1 MYMKATEI
9 ESKQFDKALDTF
21 IELYNN
27 LEPDV
32 PLIQFT
38 NDVVEQIEAAKQ
50 AYGEEVIHEKINSIV
65 REALSWTTLTK
76 EMQEMDAQE

>member
-1 MYMKATEI
+1 MKATEI

-27 LEPDV
+27 LESDV

-38 NDVVEQIEAAKQ
+38 DDVIEQIEAAKQ
-50 AYGEEVIHEKINSIV
+50 AYGEDVIHEKINAIV
-65 REALSWTTLTK
+65 REALSWITLTK
-76 EMQEMDAQE
+76 EMKEPDVPE